1 MAFNEHTDDCSTDD
15 TVDTVVVTLITF
27 SVPLNVSRLMTE
39 AEGCCDD
46 SLLSV
51 LSVSCPE
58 DNVLTVTV

>member
-15 TVDTVVVTLITF
+15 TVDIVVVTLITF
-27 SVPLNVSRLMTE
+27 SMPLDVRLMTE